1 VRAVWLPVQDRRT
14 ALHYAVEGGHTAAM
28 EWLVGQGAHVEARD
42 CVRRV
47 TEERMR
53 VCVTGLGLD
62 ELLA

>member
-1 VRAVWLPVQDRRT
+1 MQDRRT
-14 ALHYAVEGGHTAAM
+14 ALHYAAARGHTATVKC
-28 EWLVGQGAHVEARD
+28 LVGHGADMDVKD
-42 CVRRV
+42 NVRRV